1 MQGFAVIDSQPDSSV
16 VVVWHTTRVGATDVE
31 HTNAVALDLDLDPSA
46 QRKVHSLTRDRV
58 VLITDGSTVDRLP
71 LAGVAMTTEDI
82 DALVTETVR
91 HQERILSAVEDYVR
105 QTRKY
110 AIVRPTF
117 SVTPVVPASTEAL
130 KLPTDRALS
139 VANYLAT
146 AWRRWLKAEEERL
159 RRTTDGNGTT
169 PWMMPPELGGQELA
183 ELPIELASRAV
194 PEPLEV
200 FDA

>member
-1 MQGFAVIDSQPDSSV
+1 M
-16 VVVWHTTRVGATDVE
+16 
-31 HTNAVALDLDLDPSA
+31 
-46 QRKVHSLTRDRV
+46 
-58 VLITDGSTVDRLP
+58 
-71 LAGVAMTTEDI
+71 
-82 DALVTETVR
+82 
-91 HQERILSAVEDYVR
+91 
-105 QTRKY
+105 
-110 AIVRPTF
+110 
-117 SVTPVVPASTEAL
+117 PASTEAL

-169 PWMMPPELGGQELA
+169 PWMMPPELGSQELA